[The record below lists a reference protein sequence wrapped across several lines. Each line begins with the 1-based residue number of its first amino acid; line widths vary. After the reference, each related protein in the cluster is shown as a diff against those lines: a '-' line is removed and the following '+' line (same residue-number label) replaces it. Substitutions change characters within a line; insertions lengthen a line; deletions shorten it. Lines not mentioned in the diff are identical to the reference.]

1 MSSCL
6 GLFVEDNLIKYA
18 KISKDNDI
26 MKIENHG
33 IKFFDTNLEEV
44 IHQIVDETFSYKIPI
59 SINLSGE
66 KYTKTQ
72 IFGMLS
78 DADQRKTLKTEFEYF
93 CNETSKNRLTLDY
106 RALVSAIDKD
116 KEKKDVLYVYSEKGD
131 IAERIGLLDAHQ
143 TTNIYPVPLAIP
155 VLSRIYEENSLIINL
170 ENKTE
175 LTTIVDGEIS
185 NVDIIDEGMGD
196 ILKRIADKENSISK
210 AYDICKNTT
219 LYTAS
224 SQNLQTENN
233 EYLELIVP
241 SIFKIVEAIKKT
253 IDKNEVEI
261 KKIYLTGTGTIINN
275 IDLYFQENFIN
286 TKCEILT
293 PYFIDRT
300 SLKLNIRSYIEVN
313 SAICLALQ
321 TLLKNDKKI
330 NFSTQSETWNKIR
343 EVLNADVGKT
353 KSKGGTN
360 KRLSDIKIDFK
371 VKDISCLRFAY
382 SAFIILVIYIVI
394 TSLIAGKINK
404 KMKETQDVIDD
415 TKEKTAAIAKTTTL
429 VDARAE
435 NYETVLRQLQEADE
449 RATES
454 FLSKNAVPNLLN
466 EIMFAIPKEAQI
478 VSIDNTNE
486 KHVVIQ
492 AQAEQ
497 YQYLGYFK
505 SELQNKAIL
514 VNVTSTS
521 GTRVNDAIQVT
532 IEGDLPY

>member
-6 GLFVEDNLIKYA
+6 GLYVEENLIKYA

-26 MKIENHG
+26 IKIENHG
-33 IKFFDTNLEEV
+33 VKFYDSNL
-44 IHQIVDETFSYKIPI
+44 DETIKHIIDETYSYKIPI

-66 KYTKTQ
+66 KYAYTE

-78 DADQRKTLKTEFEYF
+78 ESDQKKTIKTEFEYF

-106 RALVSAIDKD
+106 RTIISTTSKDKD
-116 KEKKDVLYVYSEKGD
+116 KKKVLYVYAEKGN
-131 IAERIGLLDAHQ
+131 IAERLALLDSYKLA
-143 TTNIYPVPLAIP
+143 NLYPVSLAIP
-155 VLSRIYEENSLIINL
+155 DLVSTFDEDSIIINL

-175 LTTIVDGEIS
+175 LTTIIDGKPSRVD
-185 NVDIIDEGMGD
+185 VIDEGMGD
-196 ILKRIADKENSISK
+196 ILKKIAEKENSISK
-210 AYDICKNTT
+210 AYEICKNTT

-241 SIFKIVEAIKKT
+241 SIYRIVEEIKKV
-253 IDKNEVEI
+253 IEKNDIEF

-275 IDLYFQENFIN
+275 IDLYFQENFISS
-286 TKCEILT
+286 KCEILT

-300 SLKLNIRSYIEVN
+300 SLKLNIRSYIETN
-313 SAICLALQ
+313 SAICLAMQ
-321 TLLKNDKKI
+321 AIYKSDKKI
-330 NFSTQSETWNKIR
+330 NFATQSETLDKIKNI
-343 EVLNADVGKT
+343 LKSDVSFT
-353 KSKGGTN
+353 RSKSTSKKSIN
-360 KRLSDIKIDFK
+360 NIKINI
-371 VKDISCLRFAY
+371 KDINCIRFAY
-382 SAFIILVIYIVI
+382 SSLIIFVIYIII
-394 TSLIAGKINK
+394 TTLIAGKINK
-404 KMKETQDVIDD
+404 KINLTDQVIED
-415 TKEKTAAIAKTTTL
+415 TKEKTAKIASTTTL
-429 VDARAE
+429 VNSRAN
-435 NYETVLRQLQEADE
+435 NYETILEQLKEADE

-454 FLSKNAVPNLLN
+454 YLSKNAVPNLLN
-466 EIMFAIPKEAQI
+466 EIMFAVPKEVQI
-478 VSIDNTNE
+478 VSIDNSNE

-521 GTRVNDAIQVT
+521 GTRTSDMIQVT